1 MYSNKPYFTAD
12 AGDGSGVAAAEA
24 PEASTQTETTTSTE
38 ETKGE
43 NGEVVS
49 EVPDEDD
56 YSFATE
62 ESGSSEPASGGT
74 SPSSGGEPPKAEVV
88 SKAEYDKVVAELSS
102 LKIEFAN
109 VKSLLEQPIVKSGI
123 EYLTAKGS
131 GANIDPAEFYEQTF
145 GLDAN
150 KLSAEDLIR
159 LEVKAEAEQLGV
171 KFSEEEM
178 EQEYESRIAIYEDL
192 TPLQKTAKQKQ
203 LREQHANARKE
214 RMKALVDEKIEAV
227 NQATEYWNNQE
238 KLITDEVESLFKQG
252 KKDFGLK
259 KEFTQK
265 ERDNVLAMVQNNF
278 LKFDS
283 NKNVN
288 VKHVIE
294 VADFAYD
301 PQAYIR
307 KVSERAV
314 ERYKAEELKKR
325 TTGTSLNP
333 NASSLPDPKQQ
344 NKQPVGEIKLKK
356 ISI

>member
-1 MYSNKPYFTAD
+1 MYSNKPYFSAD
-12 AGDGSGVAAAEA
+12 AGDGSGVAAAET
-24 PEASTQTETTTSTE
+24 PEASTSTETTTSTE
-38 ETKGE
+38 EPQE
-43 NGEVVS
+43 PSGEVVS
-49 EVPDEDD
+49 EVEDEDD
-56 YSFATE
+56 YSFASE
-62 ESGSSEPASGGT
+62 ESGSSEPSKGGT
-74 SPSSGGEPPKAEVV
+74 SAPTGGEPPKAEVV

-109 VKSLLEQPIVKSGI
+109 VKSLLDQPIVKSGI
-123 EYLTAKGS
+123 EYLTAKGG
-131 GANIDPAEFYEQTF
+131 GADIDPAEFYEQTF

-150 KLSAEDLIR
+150 KLSVEDLIR
-159 LEVKAEAEQLGV
+159 LEVKTEAEKLGV
-171 KFSEEEM
+171 KFSEDEM
-178 EQEYESRIAIYEDL
+178 EQEFESRYMNYENL

-203 LREQHANARKE
+203 LREQLANARKE
-214 RMKALVDEKIEAV
+214 RLKALVDEKMEASK
-227 NQATEYWNNQE
+227 QAVEYWATQD
-238 KLITDEVESLFKQG
+238 KLVTDEVENLFKQG
-252 KKDFGLK
+252 KKEFGLK
-259 KEFTQK
+259 KEFGQK
-265 ERDNVLAMVQNNF
+265 ERDNILAMVQNNF

-325 TTGTSLNP
+325 AAGSSLNP
-333 NASSLPDPKQQ
+333 TATNLPDS
-344 NKQPVGEIKLKK
+344 KQPTKQPTGMLKLKK